1 MFQINQRSRMAGPA
15 RMANR
20 EGEDKVAGADAASD
34 AGEEGDDDEDE
45 DVW

>member
-1 MFQINQRSRMAGPA
+1 MAGPA

-20 EGEDKVAGADAASD
+20 EGEDKLAGAD
-34 AGEEGDDDEDE
+34 AGEEGDDDKDE